1 MPSRKNNRRN
11 ASAHAASLVAASLVA
26 KVAPKAAAVSS
37 NSDQPALDRIDQT
50 MASAITKVATA
61 IIAEMVAEAGLET
74 GTPFEQWKA
83 MKDVKYIAM
92 KLRIAQMYETAKFGK
107 LNLRGLEK
115 RAAKEALWSELKLNK
130 VVQLIESDHA
140 QFVERSKKGYEK
152 RTQWGIE
159 HQNNKKGR
167 VIKSE
172 EVASYEEVQA
182 YMAQQRRANA

>member
-1 MPSRKNNRRN
+1 MPSRKRNNR
-11 ASAHAASLVAASLVA
+11 AHSVAASAASVASKLVA
-26 KVAPKAAAVSS
+26 APKAAAVSS

-83 MKDVKYIAM
+83 LKDVKYIAM

-167 VIKSE
+167 VIQSH

-182 YMAQQRRANA
+182 YMAQQRRLNG

>member
-1 MPSRKNNRRN
+1 MPSRKNRNSAAHIN
-11 ASAHAASLVAASLVA
+11 ASASNVASKLVAAP
-26 KVAPKAAAVSS
+26 KTAPVSS
-37 NSDQPALDRIDQT
+37 DSDQPALDRIDQT
-50 MASAITKVATA
+50 MASAIVKVSTA
-61 IIAEMVAEAGLET
+61 IIAEMVVEAGLET

-83 MKDVKYIAM
+83 LKDVKYIAM